1 MFHWFSFSLRWLKY
15 SWRSSA
21 FSVLSCGKTARSSDI
36 ATKKDRSR
44 HPLRVIACRLA
55 TYSYNTR
62 MVKRTSPSDAHKISV
77 AADLEELVQDKRE
90 GWRASGAKA
99 RRRQRRYKALLTQQ
113 LMKVG
118 THPVDDDP
126 MDDDL

>member
-1 MFHWFSFSLRWLKY
+1 MAFIRFQQPVLWQNSQILGY
-15 SWRSSA
+15 CCEEGPQPSA
-21 FSVLSCGKTARSSDI
+21 
-36 ATKKDRSR
+36 
-44 HPLRVIACRLA
+44 LRVIACRLA
-55 TYSYNTR
+55 TDSYKPQ
-62 MVKRTSPSDAHKISV
+62 MVKRTSPSDAQKISV

-118 THPVDDDP
+118 TSADDDESADG
-126 MDDDL
+126 DD

>member
-1 MFHWFSFSLRWLKY
+1 
-15 SWRSSA
+15 
-21 FSVLSCGKTARSSDI
+21 
-36 ATKKDRSR
+36 
-44 HPLRVIACRLA
+44 VIACRLA
-55 TYSYNTR
+55 TDSYNTP
-62 MVKRTSPSDAHKISV
+62 MVKRTSPSDEQKISV

-118 THPVDDDP
+118 TCPAGDEH
-126 MDDDL
+126 MDKDA

>member
-1 MFHWFSFSLRWLKY
+1 VITCRF
-15 SWRSSA
+15 
-21 FSVLSCGKTARSSDI
+21 
-36 ATKKDRSR
+36 ATD
-44 HPLRVIACRLA
+44 
-55 TYSYNTR
+55 SYNTP

-118 THPVDDDP
+118 TNPAGGEPLDEDA
-126 MDDDL
+126 